1 MSYDPYANNIPVPS
15 FELTLPEV
23 STSGV
28 LPDTAW
34 ATSANQSPAVRWGE
48 PPDGTR
54 SLLITAFDPDAPIPG
69 GFWHWLIKNVP
80 AGSGRGL
87 DAGAGSSDQTLP
99 AGAIHLQ
106 GSMGQAAYAGVNP
119 PPGTGTHRLFL
130 CATALDV
137 EQIPVPADAGP
148 AQLHIAAIP
157 HTLGRG
163 IAIATSQA
171 PTA

>member
-1 MSYDPYANNIPVPS
+1 MSYNPYANNVPAPS

-23 STSGV
+23 STSGA
-28 LPDTAW
+28 LPDAAW
-34 ATSANQSPAVRWGE
+34 ATNADQSPAVRWGE
-48 PPDGTR
+48 LPDGAR
-54 SLLITAFDPDAPIPG
+54 SLLITALDPDAPIPG
-69 GFWHWLIKNVP
+69 GFWHWMVKDVP
-80 AGSGRGL
+80 AGTGGL

-99 AGAIHLQ
+99 AGATHLQ

-119 PPGTGTHRLFL
+119 PPGTGTHRVFV
-130 CATALDV
+130 CATALNV
-137 EQIPVPADAGP
+137 EQLPVPADAGA

-171 PTA
+171 PSA